1 MPAAEPLRYDSLM
14 MMRGLDVG
22 FLLDRQWHALRG
34 EMETTK
40 RPALIALAG
49 VLEDTAIPYAIIGG
63 IALQAHRAEA
73 RTTLDIDLAV
83 PSLEAIPRAEL
94 MGAGFTRGGH
104 FAHSENW
111 VGPGGVPVQFTDDLA
126 LAPALERA
134 LEIDLDGVRVHVI
147 GRSDLVHEKL
157 RAGSNP
163 APRRSKR
170 LQDLADAQALLE
182 ETPALRMELSEAER
196 AVLDSLPE

>member
-111 VGPGGVPVQFTDDLA
+111 VS
-126 LAPALERA
+126 PA
-134 LEIDLDGVRVHVI
+134 G
-147 GRSDLVHEKL
+147 GRS
-157 RAGSNP
+157 S
-163 APRRSKR
+163 
-170 LQDLADAQALLE
+170 
-182 ETPALRMELSEAER
+182 LRMTLRLHPRWSGR
-196 AVLDSLPE
+196 SRSTWMVFGFT